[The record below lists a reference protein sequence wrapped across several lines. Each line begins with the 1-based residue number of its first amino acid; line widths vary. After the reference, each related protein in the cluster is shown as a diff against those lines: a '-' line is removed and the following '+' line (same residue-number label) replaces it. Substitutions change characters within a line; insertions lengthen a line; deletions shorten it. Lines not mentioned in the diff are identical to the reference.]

1 MKLHNEKATSEDFVP
16 YSRPS
21 DAADSH
27 LRINSFQEAA
37 NATLENA
44 GKTGKGEK
52 VLCFSKILK
61 KKV

>member
-27 LRINSFQEAA
+27 LRINSFQQEAA

-52 VLCFSKILK
+52 VLF
-61 KKV
+61 